1 MTRIFTDG
9 AEMRDM
15 SFWSSIQGNI
25 IVDSISPAIS
35 PYYYYSDGSTNAYKV
50 FTAISEVYLRFR
62 IKFGGFDPNIRF
74 PRLSS
79 AGIVV
84 AWLQTDAA
92 FRLVA
97 SATTIGVLEL
107 SAFVINPNQ
116 WYLFEWWYKMADAP
130 NGRCQVKVDGT
141 SVIDYTGDTKPAAGV
156 SFDTMHF
163 YLAWINTLYL
173 DDLAMNDTVGAVDNS
188 WCGDGVVV
196 KLTPSGSGTI
206 NNFLNSGSTS
216 GSSNYTYVG
225 EFPSDSDTSN
235 VYVSASS
242 TGYKDQYRMSTFDGA
257 GKNILRIYPEARIRK
272 TRGDSSTIE
281 LGYLPSGGTDQL
293 SGSQTVGIAY
303 SAVVGTSASANPVT
317 GLAWTASDLN
327 LLEYIIKK

>member
-9 AEMRDM
+9 AEMQDI
-15 SFWSSIQGNI
+15 SFWDITLGVSVASAT
-25 IVDSISPAIS
+25 PAIS
-35 PYYYYSDGSTNAYKV
+35 PYYYINNAQQAYKN
-50 FTAISEVYLRFR
+50 FAALSECYLRVRYRSNNVNNTSPAFPSFR
-62 IKFGGFDPNIRF
+62 LD
-74 PRLSS
+74 
-79 AGIVV
+79 ATVV
-84 AWLQTDAA
+84 AALKFNATGHFQASVTTVGVVGTS
-92 FRLVA
+92 LMVA
-97 SATTIGVLEL
+97 DNNT
-107 SAFVINPNQ
+107 
-116 WYLFEWWYKMADAP
+116 WYLIEVWFKEDNAP
-130 NGRCQVKVDGT
+130 NGKFVVYVDGNL
-141 SVIDYTGDTKPAAGV
+141 VIDYTGDTQPATATTFNNFYFDQNGGV
-156 SFDTMHF
+156 QGM
-163 YLAWINTLYL
+163 Y
-173 DDLAMNDTVGAVDNS
+173 DDLALNDTAGVVDNS
-188 WCGDGVVV
+188 WCGDGIVV
-196 KLTPSGSGTI
+196 KITPSGSGTV

-216 GSSNYTYVG
+216 GSSNYTYVD
-225 EFPSDSDTSN
+225 EFPSDGDTSN

-242 TGYKDQYRMSTFDGA
+242 TGDKDQYRMSTFDGA